1 LTKAKDNLTLNQ
13 KGVSLQVLFIIYRS
27 MDDGM
32 EEDEYTSDPIVQQR
46 RQVSEAAHC
55 FEEAVFKI

>member
-1 LTKAKDNLTLNQ
+1 
-13 KGVSLQVLFIIYRS
+13 